1 MRRAILLGSLLL
13 LIGTAPAFACAGKI
27 VSSAAGA
34 PLIYNPFAPLDA
46 QQEIAIKVQNTGS
59 DRCAYQLSIPDR
71 YLPLQFTPN
80 LRFTIAAGWG
90 GRALLLQSRQ
100 FCSPVNLMTCALLYS
115 FIEAKPPPGDGFAA
129 YRLFPDPGRRP
140 NGRG

>member
-13 LIGTAPAFACAGKI
+13 LFGTAPAFACAGKI

-46 QQEIAIKVQNTGS
+46 RQEIAIKVQNTGS

-80 LRFTIAAGWG
+80 LRFTIAAGLGWQG
-90 GRALLLQSRQ
+90 AFSAVTPVLQ
-100 FCSPVNLMTCALLYS
+100 
-115 FIEAKPPPGDGFAA
+115 PGQSGA
-129 YRLFPDPGRRP
+129 RLR
-140 NGRG
+140 